1 MHHLLVR
8 QFAAGLT
15 VLFIAA
21 IAIFVLLVT

>member
-15 VLFIAA
+15 VLLFAA